1 MKKIKRTKKETRIN
15 NRKDTAYSSFYSIA
29 SFFAS
34 LVYLVADIAFD
45 DRISA
50 IIAFAILVITFIV
63 CEVSVKKL
71 RKALD
76 ADDKQAKR
84 ICETL
89 SDRATL
95 IGYLSYILLALSLLA
110 AMII

>member
-1 MKKIKRTKKETRIN
+1 MKKVERTETETRIN
-15 NRKDTAYSSFYSIA
+15 NRKDTAYSSLYSIA

-45 DRISA
+45 NRTSA

-63 CEVSVKKL
+63 CEVSVRKL
-71 RKALD
+71 RKAL
-76 ADDKQAKR
+76 AVDDKKAEK
-84 ICETL
+84 ICDTL
-89 SDRATL
+89 SDHAKL
-95 IGYLSYILLALSLLA
+95 IGYLSYIILALSLLA

>member
-15 NRKDTAYSSFYSIA
+15 NRKDTAYSSLYSIA

-34 LVYLVADIAFD
+34 LVYLIADIVFD

-63 CEVSVKKL
+63 CEASVRKL

-76 ADDKQAKR
+76 IDDKQAKR

>member
-1 MKKIKRTKKETRIN
+1 MKKVKRTKKEPRIN
-15 NRKDTAYSSFYSIA
+15 NRKDTAYSSLYSIA

-34 LVYLVADIAFD
+34 LIYLVADIVFD

-50 IIAFAILVITFIV
+50 IIAFTILVITFIV

-71 RKALD
+71 RKALE

-84 ICETL
+84 ICEIL
-89 SDRATL
+89 SGRATL

-110 AMII
+110 AMFI